1 MKSNTNFLTSIEET
15 TYDIMREKMYDA
27 IKNSSPDRPIAEL
40 YEELKDIYWK
50 YFRLNER
57 LKDQY
62 NFDMDFASD
71 IRLVPADRKKYYQ

>member
-1 MKSNTNFLTSIEET
+1 MKNEKNFLMSIEAA
-15 TYDIMREKMYDA
+15 TYDIMQEKMYDA

-40 YEELKDIYWK
+40 YEELKDIYFK

-62 NFDMDFASD
+62 NFDMGFVAKAYSE
-71 IRLVPADRKKYYQ
+71 YFN

>member
-1 MKSNTNFLTSIEET
+1 MKSNKNFITSIEAT
-15 TYDIMREKMYDA
+15 TYDVMREKMYDA
-27 IKNSSPDRPIAEL
+27 IENSSPDRPIAEL

-62 NFDMDFASD
+62 NFDMDFAAD
-71 IRLVPADRKKYYQ
+71 IKKYYQ